1 MSTWKIRDAR
11 SRLSELIAK
20 AGTDGPQTITRRG
33 VKVAVVV
40 PYTAWMQLNAVT
52 RSSITTN
59 NRPSLKDVLLSRTAL
74 FDDLE
79 TYLPPRGKSKLRKP
93 IDFE

>member
-11 SRLSELIAK
+11 VRLSELIAK

-33 VKVAVVV
+33 VDVAVVV
-40 PYTAWMQLNAVT
+40 PYSAWMQLTAAT
-52 RSSITTN
+52 KASLMP
-59 NRPSLKDVLLSRTAL
+59 NRPSLKEILLSRTAL
-74 FDDLE
+74 FGDIDKFI
-79 TYLPPRGKSKLRKP
+79 PPRGKLRRRKP